1 MADDRSFERLASL
14 TEDGSDGGRRASAKL
29 KSRIYSSI
37 VSELAADGPLLS
49 LAAVKEGG
57 HRLCVFEHTVALM
70 PGESLKAKNP
80 CRVCHA
86 RVLAERLEHAPIFWP
101 GCPYCEFHNG

>member
-1 MADDRSFERLASL
+1 MADDRWFERLAAL
-14 TEDGSDGGRRASAKL
+14 TRDASTVGREAPAKL

-37 VSELAADGPLLS
+37 VTELAADGPLLS
-49 LAAVKEGG
+49 LTAVREAG
-57 HRLCVFEHTVALM
+57 HRLCVFERAVALM
-70 PGESLKAKNP
+70 PGESVKTKNP

-86 RVLAERLEHAPIFWP
+86 RVLGERLHHAPIFWP